1 MQRYFLDDTQISADD
16 VIMTGDEA
24 KHIAR
29 VMRMNEGDEVVC
41 CNRSGACFR
50 VQLTVVSPE
59 QVQGTVVEQEH
70 RSSEMPVHVTVACG
84 LPKADK
90 LELVIQKGTELGA
103 SAFLPFEAERSI
115 VKLDQKK
122 ARKKQERWEKI
133 AQEAAEQSQRSLVP
147 LIGNVASFS
156 ELISAFDSF
165 EQVIV
170 AYEEEARND
179 EKSRLAETLN
189 QASCGDRVLIIAG
202 PEGGFSDREIEL
214 LTGAGAVS
222 CALGPR
228 ILRAETAPLYA
239 LSAIS
244 YHFELSR

>member
-1 MQRYFLDDTQISADD
+1 MQRYFLDDAQFQHDG

-24 KHIAR
+24 KHTAK
-29 VMRMNEGDEVVC
+29 VMRMSEGDEVVC
-41 CNRSGACFR
+41 CNRSGTCFR
-50 VQLTVVSPE
+50 VRLTSVSAE
-59 QVQGTVVEQEH
+59 RTEGTVLEREA
-70 RSSEMPVHVTVACG
+70 RSAELPVHVTIACG

-103 SAFLPFEAERSI
+103 AEFIPFEAERSV
-115 VKLDQKK
+115 VKLNAGKVQKK
-122 ARKKQERWEKI
+122 LERWTKI
-133 AQEAAEQSQRSLVP
+133 AQEAAEQSHRSRVPSVREVMTFKQLVSLVSEYDSV
-147 LIGNVASFS
+147 VA
-156 ELISAFDSF
+156 
-165 EQVIV
+165 

-179 EKSRLAETLN
+179 EKSRLSQVLNETDPGSRIL
-189 QASCGDRVLIIAG
+189 VIAG
-202 PEGGFSDREIEL
+202 PEGGFSDREIED
-214 LTGAGAVS
+214 LTRAKAVS